1 MNYSLILKNE
11 KTKNYRNISLL
22 LVLFNLL
29 GFVFLFVNKE
39 AGNQSNLFLLCSVFL
54 IATYIFLAVL
64 KRILKN
70 PFPDTWHRL
79 LFFYCSIV
87 WLYEGFWWLSI
98 ALLIINLLDIL
109 ANRILEVK
117 ISDEKIILPSIPKK
131 EINWNEL
138 NNLLVK
144 DGLLTI
150 DFKNNKLFQQLL
162 QSSDLDEKEF
172 NEFCKRHLNN

>member
-64 KRILKN
+64 KRIFKN

>member
-64 KRILKN
+64 KRIFKN

-87 WLYEGFWWLSI
+87 WLYDGFWWLSI

>member
-1 MNYSLILKNE
+1 MNYILILKNE

-22 LVLFNLL
+22 LVLLNLL

-39 AGNQSNLFLLCSVFL
+39 ARNQSNLFLLCSVFL

-64 KRILKN
+64 KRIFKN